1 MAESSSSANLF
12 QIPNISPFISI
23 KLDGTNYLQ
32 WTSQFLPI
40 LRSYDLLSIVDGS
53 EVCPA
58 KHLVTAEGK
67 QDANPAYVLWN
78 KKDQL
83 VLSWLIATLTPNV
96 LSTVYGLNT
105 SRQVWNSLATRYA
118 SQSKSRI
125 AHLKRQLQTLRQES
139 RTCSEYLRLAKSW
152 ADQLAAVGK
161 PIDDDDLISFII
173 SGLNPSYNTFIT
185 TFNFA
190 TRETP
195 LPYDDF
201 EAELLN
207 HETLLENQNAVA
219 SSDSNTFALYSN
231 KQHNR
236 DRKPKFNGPQKPNHP
251 PKPHF
256 SHQNQKP
263 TTTFPKYKPNQ
274 SSPIPFNSSRPP
286 CQICGKPNHQAL
298 DCYHRMDYS
307 YQGRHPPTQLAAM
320 VAHTNSQLVEEDHQ
334 PWYADSGANQ
344 HITADLENLNLSS
357 EPYQG
362 NTDVAVG
369 NGSGLQIQN
378 TGSTTLTAQNS
389 SFKLNTVLHCPDVPV
404 NLLSIQ
410 KFCEENDCL
419 FQLTATSFLVK
430 DIRTGQV
437 LLHGLSRD
445 GLYPIPLQRLSIRKA
460 RGLTAFLGIQTSA
473 SVWHHRLG
481 HPAMV
486 TVHRVITH
494 NKLPITGSGDKTDF
508 CESCQLAKC
517 KRLPFTKSDRVSNLP
532 LQLVHSDVWQSPV
545 VSLSGCRYYVIF
557 IDDYSRFSWLFPL
570 KSKSDVYP
578 CFIKF
583 KCMVEN
589 LFSSKIKSFQSDGG
603 GEYSYTPFKNLL
615 TQHGIFHR
623 FSCPHT
629 SPQNGVA
636 ERKHRHVV
644 DTGLALL
651 AHSGLS
657 TKYWVDAFLTAI
669 YLINRLPTPTI
680 SNQTPYYKLFH
691 HDPDYNILRTFGCAC
706 FPLMRPYNPHKLAFR
721 SKKCIFLGYSS
732 NHRGYRCLDFS
743 TNRVYI
749 SRDVVFNEQD
759 FPAKTSPSLRV
770 STENPRLEESV
781 LLPPPPHS
789 GLSPPSSPPL
799 ISLTELDTTPPS
811 PPSTTPTSLPPLPE
825 TTFSS
830 IPFEPP
836 QDPPPTHR
844 MITRSMTGSTRPKS
858 FRDHQLYYSTSHPL
872 KAFHSSLVPSE
883 PNTYNQASKQ
893 PEWLAAMEAEFG
905 ALTTNGTWS
914 LCPRPPNRKIIRNKW
929 VFRLKQKADGSID
942 RYKARLVAKG
952 FDQENG
958 IDYTETFSPV
968 IKPTTIRVIL
978 ALAVHFNWPIR
989 QLDVSNAFLHGSLTE
1004 EVYME
1009 QPRGFVD
1016 PHFPN
1021 HVCRLHKAL
1030 YGLKQ
1035 APRAWFTR
1043 LRQSLVH
1050 LGFVESLVDASL
1062 FTFHHSSIHLYVLIY
1077 VDDILVTGTH
1087 PSHMLTVIQQLQSE
1101 FPLKDLGPL
1110 SYFLGIHAVRDS
1122 HGLHLS
1128 QSKYI
1133 LELLNRA
1140 RMVGAKPSS
1149 TPTASG
1155 SKLSQHAGT
1164 PLPDGTEYR
1173 QIIGALQ
1180 YCTLTRPDIAFS
1192 VNQLCQFMHSPTSAH
1207 WTAAKRVLR
1216 YLKGTIEH
1224 GLSFSHSSLQLTAF
1238 CDSDWAGNPDDRRST
1253 TGFGIFLGSCLV
1265 SWSAK
1270 KQTVVARSSTEAEY
1284 RAMAVTTADLYWI
1297 RMLLQDLHV
1306 PLASPPTL
1314 WCDNVG
1320 ALALASN
1327 PVFHART
1334 KHIEVDYHFIREKVA
1349 NKDMTIRFISTGD
1362 QIADIFT
1369 KGLSTTRFSFLR
1381 AKLLVIPCPIS
1392 LRGAVKEINTIDSI
1406 TDTAGQ
1412 PAVSLPYID
1421 PMSHKVAKSNIKQ
1434 GKTVKEKQHQAI
1446 CQGIDSHVQKMQK
1459 IKTPS

>member
-1 MAESSSSANLF
+1 M
-12 QIPNISPFISI
+12 
-23 KLDGTNYLQ
+23 
-32 WTSQFLPI
+32 
-40 LRSYDLLSIVDGS
+40 
-53 EVCPA
+53 
-58 KHLVTAEGK
+58 
-67 QDANPAYVLWN
+67 
-78 KKDQL
+78 
-83 VLSWLIATLTPNV
+83 
-96 LSTVYGLNT
+96 
-105 SRQVWNSLATRYA
+105 
-118 SQSKSRI
+118 
-125 AHLKRQLQTLRQES
+125 
-139 RTCSEYLRLAKSW
+139 AKSW

-389 SFKLNTVLHCPDVPV
+389 SFKLNTVLHCPDHCPDVPV

-410 KFCEENDCL
+410 NFCEENDCL

-437 LLHGLSRD
+437 LLHGPSRD

-532 LQLVHSDVWQSPV
+532 LQLVHSDVWQSSV

-680 SNQTPYYKLFH
+680 SNQTPYFKLFH

-721 SKKCIFLGYSS
+721 SKKMHFLG
-732 NHRGYRCLDFS
+732 L
-743 TNRVYI
+743 
-749 SRDVVFNEQD
+749 
-759 FPAKTSPSLRV
+759 
-770 STENPRLEESV
+770 
-781 LLPPPPHS
+781 
-789 GLSPPSSPPL
+789 
-799 ISLTELDTTPPS
+799 
-811 PPSTTPTSLPPLPE
+811 
-825 TTFSS
+825 
-830 IPFEPP
+830 
-836 QDPPPTHR
+836 
-844 MITRSMTGSTRPKS
+844 
-858 FRDHQLYYSTSHPL
+858 
-872 KAFHSSLVPSE
+872 
-883 PNTYNQASKQ
+883 
-893 PEWLAAMEAEFG
+893 
-905 ALTTNGTWS
+905 
-914 LCPRPPNRKIIRNKW
+914 
-929 VFRLKQKADGSID
+929 
-942 RYKARLVAKG
+942 
-952 FDQENG
+952 
-958 IDYTETFSPV
+958 
-968 IKPTTIRVIL
+968 
-978 ALAVHFNWPIR
+978 
-989 QLDVSNAFLHGSLTE
+989 
-1004 EVYME
+1004 
-1009 QPRGFVD
+1009 
-1016 PHFPN
+1016 
-1021 HVCRLHKAL
+1021 
-1030 YGLKQ
+1030 
-1035 APRAWFTR
+1035 
-1043 LRQSLVH
+1043 
-1050 LGFVESLVDASL
+1050 
-1062 FTFHHSSIHLYVLIY
+1062 
-1077 VDDILVTGTH
+1077 
-1087 PSHMLTVIQQLQSE
+1087 
-1101 FPLKDLGPL
+1101 
-1110 SYFLGIHAVRDS
+1110 
-1122 HGLHLS
+1122 
-1128 QSKYI
+1128 
-1133 LELLNRA
+1133 
-1140 RMVGAKPSS
+1140 
-1149 TPTASG
+1149 
-1155 SKLSQHAGT
+1155 
-1164 PLPDGTEYR
+1164 
-1173 QIIGALQ
+1173 
-1180 YCTLTRPDIAFS
+1180 
-1192 VNQLCQFMHSPTSAH
+1192 
-1207 WTAAKRVLR
+1207 
-1216 YLKGTIEH
+1216 
-1224 GLSFSHSSLQLTAF
+1224 
-1238 CDSDWAGNPDDRRST
+1238 
-1253 TGFGIFLGSCLV
+1253 
-1265 SWSAK
+1265 
-1270 KQTVVARSSTEAEY
+1270 
-1284 RAMAVTTADLYWI
+1284 
-1297 RMLLQDLHV
+1297 
-1306 PLASPPTL
+1306 
-1314 WCDNVG
+1314 
-1320 ALALASN
+1320 
-1327 PVFHART
+1327 
-1334 KHIEVDYHFIREKVA
+1334 
-1349 NKDMTIRFISTGD
+1349 
-1362 QIADIFT
+1362 
-1369 KGLSTTRFSFLR
+1369 
-1381 AKLLVIPCPIS
+1381 
-1392 LRGAVKEINTIDSI
+1392 
-1406 TDTAGQ
+1406 
-1412 PAVSLPYID
+1412 
-1421 PMSHKVAKSNIKQ
+1421 
-1434 GKTVKEKQHQAI
+1434 
-1446 CQGIDSHVQKMQK
+1446 
-1459 IKTPS
+1459 